1 MRKPTGRKKIK
12 VEKMKNQN
20 NISATFS
27 KRRDGLFKKA
37 SELSTLCGVEIATV
51 VFSPSKT
58 SVSSIGNPCIL
69 SVVDMFLN
77 PIPNNNSPQ
86 PLAQPYQN
94 KDVTKMEKLIE
105 VEEKHVLR
113 LQSTNTKGSY
123 EGKNYFQLQELSD
136 TLEAKLKM
144 TERVEIQQKE
154 SGITFSFKSYG
165 YALAPRENICS
176 TSDVRPSSLF
186 ITNYMNN
193 IFLFFSVR

>member
-12 VEKMKNQN
+12 IEKMKNQN
-20 NISATFS
+20 NIPATFS
-27 KRRDGLFKKA
+27 KRRDGLFKKV

-58 SVSSIGNPCIL
+58 SVYSIGHPCVL
-69 SVVDMFLN
+69 SVVDKFLN
-77 PIPNNNSPQ
+77 PPPDTDSPQ
-86 PLAQPYQN
+86 PLAKPYQN

-105 VEEKHVLR
+105 AEEKRALR

-123 EGKNYFQLQELSD
+123 LRLNHFQLQELSD

-154 SGITFSFKSYG
+154 SGIPFSFKSYG
-165 YALAPRENICS
+165 YALAPRENISS
-176 TSDVRPSSLF
+176 TSDVGPSRS
-186 ITNYMNN
+186 N
-193 IFLFFSVR
+193 